1 MRGRLWSAAL
11 ATVVL
16 GVSLGGGCRDPAD
29 EIYTRDLSAQE
40 HQRVAAINGFGF
52 RLFQEVV
59 DRSTSGNVVVS
70 PLSVSL
76 ALGMTYNG
84 AAGETEAA
92 MAETL
97 GATGMAREELN
108 QAYHGLI
115 DLLTRMDPKVRM
127 EIACSIWYREGFEVE
142 PAFIDV
148 NQTWFDAEVEALD
161 FSAPDAADLI
171 NGWVDDQ
178 THGKITEIV
187 DDPIDADARLFL
199 INAMYFKGT
208 WTVQFDK
215 GDTHDAEFHLAD
227 GTSRTVD
234 MMKVVSDLSYHR
246 GPGFQAVD
254 LAYGGALFH
263 MAVIL
268 PDPGK
273 DLDELI
279 GEVNDETWADLE
291 GEFQITDVD
300 LHLPRF
306 ELDFGTSLK
315 DALGALGMEVAFT
328 PEADFTGINPQEP
341 LVIQDV
347 KHKTYVKV
355 NEEGTEAAA
364 VTSVGGYV
372 VTSVPMP
379 TPLIVDRPF
388 LFVIHDHHTRTVL
401 FLGKVADP
409 TAAL

>member
-1 MRGRLWSAAL
+1 MRGRFWSAVVSL
-11 ATVVL
+11 LVL
-16 GVSLGGGCRDPAD
+16 GVSFGGGCSKPDD
-29 EIYTRDLSAQE
+29 EIYTRELSSQE
-40 HQRVAAINGFGF
+40 EQRVAQINGFGF

-59 DRSTSGNVVVS
+59 GRSASGNVVVS

-92 MAETL
+92 MTETL

-115 DLLTRMDPKVRM
+115 DLLTRMDPKVQM
-127 EIACSIWYREGFEVE
+127 EIASSIWYREGFEVE

-148 NQTWFDAEVEALD
+148 NQTWFDAEVAALD
-161 FSAPDAADLI
+161 FSAPNAADQI
-171 NGWVDDQ
+171 NSWVDEQ
-178 THGKITEIV
+178 TNGKIAEIV
-187 DDPIDADARLFL
+187 DGPIDGDTMLFL
-199 INAMYFKGT
+199 INAIYFKGT
-208 WTVQFDK
+208 WTVQFKK
-215 GDTHDAEFHLAD
+215 GDTRDAEFHLAD

-234 MMKVVSDLSYHR
+234 MMKVESDLAYHR

-279 GEVNDETWADLE
+279 GELDEESWADLE
-291 GEFQITDVD
+291 EGFHTTEVV
-300 LHLPRF
+300 LNLPRL
-306 ELDFGTSLK
+306 ELEFGTSLK

-328 PEADFTGINPQEP
+328 RDADFSGINPEEP
-341 LVIQDV
+341 LFIKDV
-347 KHKTYVKV
+347 KHKTWVKV

-364 VTSVGGYV
+364 VTSVVMECLSIVSGP
-372 VTSVPMP
+372 TSM
-379 TPLIVDRPF
+379 IVNRPF
-388 LFVIHDHHTRTVL
+388 LFVIHDHHSRTVL

-409 TAAL
+409 LAAQ